1 MHQKHILLLALLFFI
16 FTGCED
22 KKPKQ
27 STIPVENT
35 TVIVT
40 EEKEESNIQNTEET
54 KEFSHSIPL
63 TVEAEEETNI
73 EAEKAQTKPEK
84 NVSDTVTLLDTQKGE
99 YTAKVTHESLIFQ
112 NNTKPIVIVQLF
124 ATWCTP
130 CIGEIAYLN
139 DLQETYKEDIFVAGL
154 LTRDEIDTATL
165 NTFIEEHH
173 INYKLL
179 RSEDDNTLGTTIAQG
194 LDIQGTFPIPLIVI
208 YLNGKYYT
216 HYEGSV
222 PVEMIKYDIKQAQQ
236 QLKKNEDQR

>member
-1 MHQKHILLLALLFFI
+1 MHQIHIFLLALLFFT

-27 STIPVENT
+27 NTIPIENT

-40 EEKEESNIQNTEET
+40 EEKEESNIQNIEET
-54 KEFSHSIPL
+54 TEISHSIPL
-63 TVEAEEETNI
+63 TVEAEEETNEEAYI
-73 EAEKAQTKPEK
+73 ETQTKPEK
-84 NVSDTVTLLDTQKGE
+84 NVSDTFALLDTQKEE
-99 YTAKVTHESLIFQ
+99 YTVKVTQESLIFQ
-112 NNTKPIVIVQLF
+112 NNTKPIVMVQLF

-139 DLQETYKEDIFVAGL
+139 DLQEAYKKDLFVAGL
-154 LTRDEIDTATL
+154 LTRDTIDTSTL

-173 INYKLL
+173 IHYKLL
-179 RSEDDNTLGTTIAQG
+179 RSGDDNSLGTTIAQG

-236 QLKKNEDQR
+236 QLQKK